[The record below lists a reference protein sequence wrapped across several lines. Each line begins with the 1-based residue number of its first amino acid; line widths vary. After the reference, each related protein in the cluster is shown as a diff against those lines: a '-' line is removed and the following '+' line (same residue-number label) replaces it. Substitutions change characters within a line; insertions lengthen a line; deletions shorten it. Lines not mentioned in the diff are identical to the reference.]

1 MNRSSCGL
9 PAVLC
14 IPLLAASFLAVQT
27 TALRAQD
34 ASPQAA
40 RPTLCPENVVVAER
54 AVHFAHQPT
63 STRTSD
69 LGIARGAQGGL
80 ARSSFEL
87 VAGPSSFTSG
97 ELKLRVEPMLEVLW
111 VPCAS
116 PKQRLRS
123 RNVQPGLLLFPSPD
137 FTRPR
142 PPRRQ

>member
-1 MNRSSCGL
+1 M
-9 PAVLC
+9 LC

-34 ASPQAA
+34 ASTGAV

-54 AVHFAHQPT
+54 AVHFAHPPT
-63 STRTSD
+63 SARTPD
-69 LGIARGAQGGL
+69 LGLARGARGVL
-80 ARSSFEL
+80 TRSSFEL
-87 VAGPSSFTSG
+87 VAGPPSFTPG
-97 ELKLRVEPMLEVLW
+97 ELKLRVKPTLEVLW
-111 VPCAS
+111 VPCPS

-142 PPRRQ
+142 LPRRQ